1 MPKYTYRVIT
11 RAVEESYMKH
21 TSTDVY
27 EALGNVDFTKAKLVV
42 DAKDVYEAESI
53 RKGITD
59 IGMWDLESEV

>member
-1 MPKYTYRVIT
+1 
-11 RAVEESYMKH
+11 MKH